1 MLLLSEIL
9 RTYHFNVKFNDR
21 VLGWLYPS
29 LSHDK
34 LSYIKNAVKFISGMT
49 IPSDSKFGIKIF
61 SSDVIYRGVDREGKS
76 FMGNCLWTVSEK
88 GGLKTII
95 WKNSDAPL
103 GCEFW
108 LDYQELKNQPQ
119 VLDNLTLDSL
129 KH

>member
-29 LSHDK
+29 LSPDT
-34 LSYIKNAVKFISGMT
+34 LSYIKNAVKFLLEMT
-49 IPSDSKFGIKIF
+49 IPTDSKFGIKIF
-61 SSDVIYRGVDREGKS
+61 SSKIDYRGTDRDGKN
-76 FMGNCLWTVSEK
+76 FIGNSLWVVSEK

-108 LDYQELKNQPQ
+108 LDYQELKNQSP
-119 VLDNLTLDSL
+119 VLDNLTLNSL